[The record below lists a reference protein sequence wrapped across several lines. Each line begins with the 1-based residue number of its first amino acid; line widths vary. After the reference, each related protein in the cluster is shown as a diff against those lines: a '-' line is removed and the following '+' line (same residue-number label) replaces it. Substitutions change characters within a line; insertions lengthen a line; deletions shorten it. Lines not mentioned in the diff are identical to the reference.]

1 MQDSVSVCAD
11 NQGQLCASY
20 LGTCININPSV
31 FLHYFESTVIFLVLG
46 LLPRLTS
53 LHGLM
58 AR

>member
-1 MQDSVSVCAD
+1 MLA
-11 NQGQLCASY
+11 Y
-20 LGTCININPSV
+20 LGTCINMNPGV
-31 FLHYFESTVIFLVLG
+31 FLHYFESTVIFLVLR